1 MAYAIWD
8 EESSSGYLHIGEAE
22 KLIVVKAPS
31 LDASTVLTLKTWG
44 IPKSYWPSV
53 HIGMLKKLSFIGN
66 EGWQKYHL
74 SRCSSQQT
82 AKVL

>member
-8 EESSSGYLHIGEAE
+8 EESNSGYLHIGEAE

-44 IPKSYWPSV
+44 IPRELLAFSPHWNAEETE
-53 HIGMLKKLSFIGN
+53 LQ
-66 EGWQKYHL
+66 WQ
-74 SRCSSQQT
+74 
-82 AKVL
+82 